1 MKNQPHQ
8 QQLAAMMMKTKKR
21 INEKKN
27 NKNKSNTNQIENE
40 NEEAKHFGIDTLR
53 ETRRIYTT
61 RYLTCRNLRSR
72 YTRTC
77 KLETPRCDPANDV
90 LIASVSTAK
99 NVEGAIRF

>member
-21 INEKKN
+21 INEKKKKK
-27 NKNKSNTNQIENE
+27 KNKSNTNQIENE
-40 NEEAKHFGIDTLR
+40 NEEAKHFGIDTVR
-53 ETRRIYTT
+53 ETRRIYAT

-77 KLETPRCDPANDV
+77 KLRNEARCQ
-90 LIASVSTAK
+90 IQQTT
-99 NVEGAIRF
+99 F